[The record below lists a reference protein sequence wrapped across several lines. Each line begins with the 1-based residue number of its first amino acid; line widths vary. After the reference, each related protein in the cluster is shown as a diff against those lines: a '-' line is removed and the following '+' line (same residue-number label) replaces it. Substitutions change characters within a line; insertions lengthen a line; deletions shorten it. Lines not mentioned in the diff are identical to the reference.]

1 MVTVLVEVF
10 KICGI
15 ADSGTVV
22 VPPLMSW
29 IVYSGSSV
37 QSVAK
42 FGTAR
47 MYPFDV
53 EVLDGILTEVPMGK
67 YSGICC
73 LESIE

>member
-1 MVTVLVEVF
+1 MVTVVVEVF
-10 KICGI
+10 RICSI

-22 VPPLMSW
+22 VPPLVSW

-37 QSVAK
+37 QSVVR

-47 MYPFDV
+47 TYPFDV
-53 EVLDGILTEVPMGK
+53 DVLDGIVTVVPIGK
-67 YSGICC
+67 YSGICR